1 MKHHLLYSLIALVFA
16 HTALAQKQAVTVNTV
31 IEAENNF
38 NQLVAAK
45 GIKGGFLEVADPE
58 GIVFKP
64 NAVKITDF
72 YNNIA
77 MQAGSLT
84 WHPQFAR
91 IALSGDL
98 AVTAGPY
105 MYQNGSNDT
114 DKVFGEYVSVWRLSA
129 DNKLRLLIDLGIQHP
144 EPESVEKDDYAEP
157 IDTTKISTAGQDPFN
172 GKKIIMATDNAF
184 NYAMSESTLASY
196 NEFMA
201 PQGRYYFP
209 GFEPIMGPKAVMKF
223 INNEAISVS
232 AETTSA
238 GRSASNDLAYSYG
251 TARIKKGLLVSNY
264 NYVRIWQ
271 VDKDHRWNVLLE
283 IFSAIEND

>member
-1 MKHHLLYSLIALVFA
+1 MKYYLLYLVILGAFVN
-16 HTALAQKQAVTVNTV
+16 TAFAQKQAVSVNAV
-31 IEAENNF
+31 IEAEKNF
-38 NQLVAAK
+38 MQEVAAK

-72 YNNIA
+72 YNKIDK
-77 MQAGSLT
+77 QVGSLS

-91 IALSGDL
+91 ISLSGDL
-98 AVTAGPY
+98 AITAGPY
-105 MYQNGSNDT
+105 VYQNGSNDT
-114 DKVFGEYVSVWRLSA
+114 DKVFGEYVSVWKLNA
-129 DNKLRLLIDLGIQHP
+129 DNQLKLMIDLGIQHP
-144 EPESVEKDDYAEP
+144 EPENVEQDDYAEP
-157 IDTTKISTAGQDPFN
+157 IDSGGRSADNKDPFSS
-172 GKKIIMATDNAF
+172 KKVIMATDNAF

-201 PQGRYYFP
+201 PGGRYYFP
-209 GFEPIMGPKAVMKF
+209 GFEPLVGPKAVMKF
-223 INNEAISVS
+223 INNEGISVS

-271 VDKDHRWNVLLE
+271 VDNNHRWNILLE